1 MVPHGA
7 VLGIEIGGTKL
18 QFGVGH
24 GLEPDLVALERYDV
38 DRRAGAA
45 GILKTIQEVAPR
57 LIQQY
62 QVQRV
67 GIGFGGPVQHG
78 RVIRSHQVEGWQNW
92 PLAAWCQEKL
102 GRPAVV
108 GNDCDVAALA
118 EAHWG
123 AGRGQDPVFYVTVG
137 TGVGGGL
144 VVNGQ
149 LYGEG
154 RPAVAEIGHL
164 RPIVPSADEDAVTVQ
179 TTVESRASGLGIVQT
194 LNALAGLTKDALAN
208 PTCHGVSDEKWQRDL
223 QHIRDMMADRQA
235 RRTELTARDVARLA
249 QQGNRLAQTALDTAI
264 ATLGWAIAQVITLLA
279 PQVVVVGGG
288 VAQMGETLFFE
299 PLRRAV
305 DRYVFP
311 PLREHYQIRPAALG
325 EQVVVIGAV
334 LLAAQRVPA

>member
-1 MVPHGA
+1 
-7 VLGIEIGGTKL
+7 
-18 QFGVGH
+18 
-24 GLEPDLVALERYDV
+24 
-38 DRRAGAA
+38 
-45 GILKTIQEVAPR
+45 
-57 LIQQY
+57 
-62 QVQRV
+62 
-67 GIGFGGPVQHG
+67 
-78 RVIRSHQVEGWQNW
+78 
-92 PLAAWCQEKL
+92 
-102 GRPAVV
+102 
-108 GNDCDVAALA
+108 
-118 EAHWG
+118 
-123 AGRGQDPVFYVTVG
+123 
-137 TGVGGGL
+137 L

-223 QHIRDMMADRQA
+223 QHIRDMMADLQA